1 MTILF
6 LSIKNVFF
14 VDKIGKYMNSTAQK
28 IETSIEVQ
36 GLCLNQTNKLIS
48 EAWWKNCSLPFKLH
62 LLTAK

>member
-1 MTILF
+1 
-6 LSIKNVFF
+6 
-14 VDKIGKYMNSTAQK
+14 MNSTAQK

-48 EAWWKNCSLPFKLH
+48 EAWWKNCSLTFKLH